1 MNSLAGNRTPTT
13 DVKSL
18 YSNRYT
24 TKDSCIK
31 YKLLLKVFKKE
42 KNTYKY

>member
-1 MNSLAGNRTPTT
+1 MNSLAGNRTPIT

-24 TKDSCIK
+24 TKDSYIK
-31 YKLLLKVFKKE
+31 YILLLYQYKKIY
-42 KNTYKY
+42 NLFF